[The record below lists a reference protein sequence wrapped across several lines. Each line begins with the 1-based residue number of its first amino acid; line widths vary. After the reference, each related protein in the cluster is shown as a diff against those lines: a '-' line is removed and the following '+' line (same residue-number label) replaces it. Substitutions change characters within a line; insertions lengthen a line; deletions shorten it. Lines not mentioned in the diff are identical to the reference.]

1 MRDGV
6 VDDQGRTAVLEA
18 DGILIVATERR
29 MPMWNLEQLR
39 SLGIEPTRLR
49 IIVVKAAIAY
59 RAAYLPIAHRII
71 EVDTPGLAAADVRR
85 FAFKNLRRPI
95 YPLDSL

>member
-1 MRDGV
+1 
-6 VDDQGRTAVLEA
+6 
-18 DGILIVATERR
+18 
-29 MPMWNLEQLR
+29 
-39 SLGIEPTRLR
+39 LR